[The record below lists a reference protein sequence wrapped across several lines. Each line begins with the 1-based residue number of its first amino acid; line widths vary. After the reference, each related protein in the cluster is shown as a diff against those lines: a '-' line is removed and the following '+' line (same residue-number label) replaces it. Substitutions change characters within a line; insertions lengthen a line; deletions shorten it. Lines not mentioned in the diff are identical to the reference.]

1 MNLDKSAAY
10 NNIVVMGLGGVG
22 GYFGGMFALNI
33 TTNWRDKRDLTFI
46 ARGAHLEAI
55 KANGLTL
62 KLWNQDP
69 VVCIPKMVT
78 DSVLKLPYINFL
90 LLAVKNYDLEDAL
103 HQVESRL
110 NSDTVIMPL
119 MNGVDVYDRIKAIA
133 KKSIVLP
140 SCVYISSKIE
150 CPGVVKL
157 QGDIVKV
164 YSGPDPQRPDYDGAE
179 IQAFFQN
186 MGLKLYWNA
195 NPFEPIWRKFL
206 FVSPFALVTG
216 ATGKTMHQVWEDPEL
231 NASLLT
237 IMSEIQA
244 IAAKRGIN
252 LTSYDIDYAMRIGE
266 NIHPAAKTSLQLD
279 IENKKGRMELEALG
293 GVLVKLGNECG
304 VPTPETEK
312 FIKKIVNV

>member
-1 MNLDKSAAY
+1 MNLDKSTAY

-62 KLWNQDP
+62 KLWKQDP

-103 HQVESRL
+103 HQVESRI

-119 MNGVDVYDRIKAIA
+119 MNGVDVYERIKAVVP
-133 KKSIVLP
+133 KCIVLP

-157 QGDIVKV
+157 QGDVVKV
-164 YSGPDPQRPDYDGAE
+164 YSGLDPERPDYDGQE
-179 IQAFFQN
+179 IQDFFQN
-186 MGLKLYWNA
+186 MGLKLYWNQ

-216 ATGKTMHQVWEDPEL
+216 ATGKTMHQAWAEPEL
-231 NASLLT
+231 NASILA
-237 IMSEIQA
+237 IMNEIVA
-244 IAAKRGIN
+244 IAAKRGVTLN
-252 LTSYDIDYAMRIGE
+252 SYDIDYAMRIGE
-266 NIHPAAKTSLQLD
+266 HIDPVAKTSFQLD
-279 IENKKGRMELEALG
+279 IENKKGHIELEALG
-293 GVLVKLGNECG
+293 GVIVRLGMELG

>member
-62 KLWNQDP
+62 KLWKQDP

-90 LLAVKNYDLEDAL
+90 LLAVKNYDLEDAIR
-103 HQVESRL
+103 QVESRL

-133 KKSIVLP
+133 KKSIV
-140 SCVYISSKIE
+140 I
-150 CPGVVKL
+150 
-157 QGDIVKV
+157 
-164 YSGPDPQRPDYDGAE
+164 
-179 IQAFFQN
+179 
-186 MGLKLYWNA
+186 
-195 NPFEPIWRKFL
+195 
-206 FVSPFALVTG
+206 
-216 ATGKTMHQVWEDPEL
+216 
-231 NASLLT
+231 
-237 IMSEIQA
+237 
-244 IAAKRGIN
+244 
-252 LTSYDIDYAMRIGE
+252 
-266 NIHPAAKTSLQLD
+266 TSL
-279 IENKKGRMELEALG
+279 II
-293 GVLVKLGNECG
+293 
-304 VPTPETEK
+304 T
-312 FIKKIVNV
+312 

>member
-1 MNLDKSAAY
+1 MNLDRSAAY

-164 YSGPDPQRPDYDGAE
+164 YSGPDPQRPDYDGQE

-216 ATGKTMHQVWEDPEL
+216 ATGKTMHQAWEDPEL

>member
-62 KLWNQDP
+62 KLWKQDP

-90 LLAVKNYDLEDAL
+90 LLAVKNYDLEDAIR
-103 HQVESRL
+103 QVEPRL

-119 MNGVDVYDRIKAIA
+119 MNGVDVYDRIKELAP
-133 KKSIVLP
+133 KSIVLP

-164 YSGPDPQRPDYDGAE
+164 YSGQDPQRPDYDGQE

-186 MGLKLYWNA
+186 MGLKLYWNQ

-216 ATGKTMHQVWEDPEL
+216 ATGKTIHEVWADPQL
-231 NASLLT
+231 NADTLA
-237 IMSEIQA
+237 IMNEIVA
-244 IAAKRGIN
+244 IAAKKGVILN
-252 LTSYDIDYAMRIGE
+252 SYDIDYAMRIGE
-266 NIHPAAKTSLQLD
+266 HIDPAAKTSFQLD
-279 IENKKGRMELEALG
+279 IENKKGRIELDALG
-293 GVLVKLGNECG
+293 GVIVKLGHELD

-312 FIKKIVNV
+312 YLKKIVNV

>member
-1 MNLDKSAAY
+1 
-10 NNIVVMGLGGVG
+10 MGLGGVG

-164 YSGPDPQRPDYDGAE
+164 YSGPDPQRPDYDGQE

-216 ATGKTMHQVWEDPEL
+216 ATGKTMHQAWEDPEL

>member
-1 MNLDKSAAY
+1 
-10 NNIVVMGLGGVG
+10 MGLGGVG

-90 LLAVKNYDLEDAL
+90 LLAVKNYDLENAL

-164 YSGPDPQRPDYDGAE
+164 YSGPDPQRPDYDGQE

-216 ATGKTMHQVWEDPEL
+216 ATGKTMHQAWEDPEL